1 MAIERCIVITSLI
14 LQVQHNMSAGKR
26 HQISSIGRSSEPTN
40 SEFRPESRYNE
51 THKEKRQLRKESK
64 RDEEVKNEHIK
75 RGNREP
81 LQGTVA
87 KPPQKADENSSEA
100 TNSPRTFAAKLI
112 EKMNNYVEKMN
123 KAEESKKKLDRKLD
137 SIQDK
142 ESSVASVPPASS
154 AAQRIMLNRSRSAA
168 NDPNEES
175 DQSILDDH
183 VARNFPN
190 TPPVPRSP
198 PGATSMRSRS
208 SKASGATR
216 SSKSTGS
223 GGTTKTLQQQ
233 SFDSR

>member
-1 MAIERCIVITSLI
+1 M
-14 LQVQHNMSAGKR
+14 QHNISTGTR
-26 HQISSIGRSSEPTN
+26 HQISAIGRSSEPTN
-40 SEFRPESRYNE
+40 SQFRTETRQNE
-51 THKEKRQLRKESK
+51 IHKEKRQMRKESK

-81 LQGTVA
+81 LQGTFA

-100 TNSPRTFAAKLI
+100 TNSPSTFAAKLI
-112 EKMNNYVEKMN
+112 ERMNNFLREEEERRKE
-123 KAEESKKKLDRKLD
+123 EESKKKLDRKLD
-137 SIQDK
+137 ILHDK

-154 AAQRIMLNRSRSAA
+154 AAQRIMMNRSRSAA

-208 SKASGATR
+208 SKTSGATR

-223 GGTTKTLQQQ
+223 GATTKTLHHQ

>member
-1 MAIERCIVITSLI
+1 M
-14 LQVQHNMSAGKR
+14 QHNISTGKR

-40 SEFRPESRYNE
+40 SEFRTESRYNE
-51 THKEKRQLRKESK
+51 IHKEKRQMRKESK

-75 RGNREP
+75 RGNTTSNH
-81 LQGTVA
+81 LA

-100 TNSPRTFAAKLI
+100 TNSPSTFAAKLI
-112 EKMNNYVEKMN
+112 EKMNNHLKEVETRNQKFL
-123 KAEESKKKLDRKLD
+123 KDEETRKKLDRKLD
-137 SIQDK
+137 SLHDK

-154 AAQRIMLNRSRSAA
+154 AAQRIMMNRSRSAA

-223 GGTTKTLQQQ
+223 GATTKTLHHQ